1 MLPRVIAVCALCA
14 YRALTIEKARQLL
27 EAAMQY
33 AGHRR
38 AVEKALDEVKALQA
52 KERAA
57 AERAA
62 KPAAEEAVAEKAAA
76 SIATLKHTNDVRS
89 VCSLGDGRLA
99 SGSDDRTVRVWAATA
114 LG

>member
-1 MLPRVIAVCALCA
+1 
-14 YRALTIEKARQLL
+14 
-27 EAAMQY
+27 MQY

-52 KERAA
+52 RERAA
-57 AERAA
+57 AEKAA
-62 KPAAEEAVAEKAAA
+62 KPVAEEAVAEKAAA
-76 SIATLKHTNDVRS
+76 SVATLGGHTGDVNS

-99 SGSDDRTVRVWAATA
+99 SGSKDKTVRVWAATA